1 MLLSGKNHHEVNGN
15 SNANYYR
22 LLLQSFS
29 NIAETLLKNAER
41 YPASPQAI
49 TDLELVK
56 PFLGLFEI
64 LEIEKACYRS
74 EEVTRIRQSCGEL
87 WDRAIEAVRSTNIEF
102 GE

>member
-1 MLLSGKNHHEVNGN
+1 MLLFGKNHIATG
-15 SNANYYR
+15 NANADYDR

-64 LEIEKACYRS
+64 LETEKACYRS
-74 EEVTRIRQSCGEL
+74 EEVRKIRRSCGEL
-87 WDRAIEAVRSTNIEF
+87 WDRATEAIRLMNIEF